1 MIPSLV
7 LLLLVIV
14 PSVKFDVTERRI
26 PNKFIATSLVLS
38 MVFSVLGWTVP
49 HVRGVD
55 GFIQW
60 GGGLLIGFACLIP
73 LYLLRAMGAGD
84 VKLMS
89 ACGACLG
96 THLAWQAS
104 LMSLVL
110 AGVLALAWMVWQNL
124 PIGVLIPQLGA
135 VFAKAE
141 SKSSKLV
148 RASRDAAASS
158 PLEKTAVK
166 LPFSVAVGAACI
178 GLIYFS
184 R

>member
-135 VFAKAE
+135 VFAKVE

-148 RASRDAAASS
+148 RASRDAAAPS

>member
-14 PSVKFDVTERRI
+14 PAVKFDVTERRI
-26 PNKFIATSLVLS
+26 PNRFIATSLVFSLI
-38 MVFSVLGWTVP
+38 FSVLGWTMP
-49 HVRGVD
+49 HVRGLD
-55 GFIQW
+55 GLLEW
-60 GGGLLIGFACLIP
+60 GGGVLLGFVCLLP
-73 LYLLRAMGAGD
+73 LYLMRAMGSGD

-104 LMSLVL
+104 LLSLML
-110 AGVLALAWMVWQNL
+110 AGVLALAWMVWQKM
-124 PIGVLIPQLGA
+124 PIGVLIPQLDA
-135 VFAKAE
+135 FFAKVGNKPAGR
-141 SKSSKLV
+141 LL
-148 RASRDAAASS
+148 ASRDAAAPS

-166 LPFSVAVGAACI
+166 LPFSAAVGVACFGI
-178 GLIYFS
+178 IYLS